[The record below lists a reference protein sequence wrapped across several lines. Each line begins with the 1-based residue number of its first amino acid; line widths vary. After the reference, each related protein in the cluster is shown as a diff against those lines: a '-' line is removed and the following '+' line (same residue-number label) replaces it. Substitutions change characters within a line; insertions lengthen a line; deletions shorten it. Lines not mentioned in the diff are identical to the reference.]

1 MNMLKSRRPLR
12 RLGLIAAAALAF
24 GAFTAPPAMAHTK
37 LVGSTPEKG
46 RSADAVTEVTLVFSD
61 EISLAKVVVSD
72 GNKKEF
78 QAGAAERAGTKVTQK
93 LSGPLPA
100 GSYTVAYRV
109 VGEDGHPIEGNDL
122 TFSVT
127 GDGAAG
133 APPAASSAPTAGGVG
148 AEEQTGPAANSD
160 ERPLKADQEND
171 AAEEDSGSGMLL
183 WVLIIGGLL
192 VGVGIGVGIVFRA
205 KRKHQAATGGE

>member
-24 GAFTAPPAMAHTK
+24 GALTAPPASAHTK

-46 RSADAVTEVTLVFSD
+46 ASAGAVSEVTLVFSD
-61 EISLAKVVVSD
+61 KISVAKVVVTD
-72 GNKKEF
+72 GKKKEY

-93 LSGPLPA
+93 LTGPLPA

-122 TFSVT
+122 AFSVA
-127 GDGAAG
+127 GGAG
-133 APPAASSAPTAGGVG
+133 ASPAASPAPPAGGVG
-148 AEEQTGPAANSD
+148 AEEQTGAAANSD
-160 ERPLKADQEND
+160 EQPLKADLQD
-171 AAEEDSGSGMLL
+171 APAEKEDSGSGMLL
-183 WVLIIGGLL
+183 WILIGAGLL
-192 VGVGIGVGIVFRA
+192 VGVGIGVVIVLRA
-205 KRKHQAATGGE
+205 KRKHPAASGGE

>member
-1 MNMLKSRRPLR
+1 MNMFKSRRPLR

-24 GAFTAPPAMAHTK
+24 GAVTAPPAMAHTK

-46 RSADAVTEVTLVFSD
+46 KAADAVTEVTLVFSD
-61 EISLAKVVVSD
+61 KISLAKVVVSD
-72 GNKKEF
+72 GKKKEF

-122 TFSVT
+122 TFSVA

-133 APPAASSAPTAGGVG
+133 GPAASTAPSAGGVG

-160 ERPLKADQEND
+160 EQPLKADQEKT

-183 WVLIIGGLL
+183 WVLIIAGLL
-192 VGVGIGVGIVFRA
+192 VGVGIGVVIVLRA

>member
-12 RLGLIAAAALAF
+12 RLALIAAAALAF
-24 GAFTAPPAMAHTK
+24 GAATAPPAMAHTK

-46 RSADAVTEVTLVFSD
+46 KAADAVTEVTLVFSD
-61 EISLAKVVVSD
+61 KISVAKVVVSD
-72 GNKKEF
+72 GKKKEF

-109 VGEDGHPIEGNDL
+109 VGEDGHPIEGDDL
-122 TFSVT
+122 AFSVT
-127 GDGAAG
+127 GNG
-133 APPAASSAPTAGGVG
+133 APPAASSAPSAGGVG
-148 AEEQTGPAANSD
+148 AEEQTGPAANTD
-160 ERPLKADQEND
+160 EQPLKADQQQT

-183 WVLIIGGLL
+183 WVLIIAGLL
-192 VGVGIGVGIVFRA
+192 VGVGIGVVIVFRA
-205 KRKHQAATGGE
+205 KRKHPAASGGE

>member
-1 MNMLKSRRPLR
+1 MNMFKSRRPLR
-12 RLGLIAAAALAF
+12 RLGLVAAAALAF

-46 RSADAVTEVTLVFSD
+46 KAADAVTEVTLVFSD
-61 EISLAKVVVSD
+61 KISLAKVVVSD
-72 GNKKEF
+72 GRKKEF

-122 TFSVT
+122 TFSVA
-127 GDGAAG
+127 GDGG
-133 APPAASSAPTAGGVG
+133 GGDPAASAAPSAGGVG

-160 ERPLKADQEND
+160 EQPLKADQEKT

-183 WVLIIGGLL
+183 WVLIIAGLL
-192 VGVGIGVGIVFRA
+192 VGVGIGVVIVLRA